1 MKSIKKLIVVILMS
15 CILLGQQA
23 FAQDTYQALSSGYMQ
38 SIMDM
43 IKGIYNGNV
52 TDDKL
57 LEGSLK
63 GMFGTMDPYT
73 VFYTPEEAQA
83 FINSMNGSY
92 SGIGVSISVE
102 DKYIVI
108 NKVFRG
114 SPAERA
120 GINSGDRLVE
130 ANGNSLVGVG
140 TDVAVGFITG
150 QPGTTVKL
158 GIIKSGSSDKTYIEV
173 KRENIQYNPVTYQI
187 KDNIGYIKLDIFN
200 SNAYQGVREALDS
213 FDKAGVKKIIFDLR
227 DNPGGEVD
235 QAVDIAREF
244 IPKGLITK
252 LDFKAE
258 ENTDV
263 EYYSYLEAVKY
274 KVAVLV
280 NSESAS
286 ASEIIA
292 GAFQDTGAGTLV
304 GTKTF
309 GKAKVQN
316 LYPLLTPQA
325 FQKYQN
331 QLGVKVVNAY
341 DLITKYGISPNQD
354 EIIGWTK
361 ITTGMYTTPK
371 GRMIDLKGIEP
382 DKAVEDK
389 RVVNGIDVSAIQKLP
404 LTRKTKLNDSG
415 SDILNAERILKAS
428 GYFNGTPDFT
438 FGSDTS
444 AAIAKFQKASGVYAH
459 GGLDFTTQKW
469 LNSKLEELVKK
480 YDTQYATA
488 VEVLNN

>member
-1 MKSIKKLIVVILMS
+1 MKNLRKLIVIVLIS
-15 CILLGQQA
+15 CILFVQQV
-23 FAQDTYQALSSGYMQ
+23 FAENSYQALSSGYMQ
-38 SIMDM
+38 SVLDM
-43 IKGIYNGNV
+43 IKGIYNGSV

-73 VFYTPEEAQA
+73 VFYTPKEAQA
-83 FINSMNGSY
+83 FMDSMNGSY
-92 SGIGVSISVE
+92 SGIGVSISLE
-102 DKYIVI
+102 DKYIVV

-120 GINSGDRLVE
+120 GINIGDRIVE
-130 ANGNSLVGVG
+130 AGGNSLVGVG

-150 QPGTTVKL
+150 QPGTSVKL
-158 GIIKSGSSDKTYIEV
+158 GIIKGGSSDKTYIEV
-173 KRENIQYNPVTYQI
+173 KRESIQYNPVTYLI
-187 KDNIGYIKLDIFN
+187 KNNIGYIKLDIFN
-200 SNAYQGVREALDS
+200 SNAYQGVRETLDS
-213 FDKAGVKKIIFDLR
+213 FDKAGIKKIILDLR

-235 QAVDIAREF
+235 QAVAIAREF

-252 LDFKAE
+252 LDFKSE
-258 ENTDV
+258 DIKDV

-274 KVAVLV
+274 KVAVLT
-280 NSESAS
+280 NGQSAS
-286 ASEIIA
+286 ASEILA
-292 GAFQDTGAGTLV
+292 GAFQDTGAGTLI

-316 LYPLLTPQA
+316 LLPLLTPQA
-325 FQKYQN
+325 FEKYQN

-341 DLITKYGISPNQD
+341 ELISKYGVSPTQD

-382 DKAVEDK
+382 DKSVEDK
-389 RVVNGIDVSAIQKLP
+389 RIVNGIDVSSIQKLP
-404 LTRKTKLNDSG
+404 ETRKPKLNDTG

-428 GYFNGTPDFT
+428 GYFSGTPDFT

-444 AAIAKFQKASGVYAH
+444 SAIAKFQRDSGGYAY
-459 GGLDFTTQKW
+459 GVMDFNTQKW
-469 LNSKLEELVKK
+469 LNSKLDELVKK
-480 YDTQYATA
+480 YDTQYAKA